1 MRWARMFDLIFSH
14 ILTLIAGGVLG
25 MTITC
30 CAVMS
35 GRADKQ
41 LGIKDEEE

>member
-1 MRWARMFDLIFSH
+1 MFNLIFSH
-14 ILTLIAGGVLG
+14 ILTLIIGGVLG

-30 CAVMS
+30 CCVIS

-41 LGIKDEEE
+41 LGIKDGEE